1 MPRRDGCYVLGVAFA
16 QIADRT
22 IRRSHTATRRPHARA
37 MNHESQTKHTVY
49 GAAPI
54 EGSGDGATTRARESK
69 SSTWRRALLLLV
81 VALIASVA
89 ALGSRSL
96 ARRALGSDDVSSDPT
111 PEPLAVTETKIE
123 KVVPSDVK
131 LSADVATAACS
142 CSDSILAIVATTID
156 TVPTSC
162 AAVKAMDKS
171 CFAANACS
179 ALKSTVN
186 NLCPGTV
193 P

>member
-1 MPRRDGCYVLGVAFA
+1 M
-16 QIADRT
+16 T
-22 IRRSHTATRRPHARA
+22 
-37 MNHESQTKHTVY
+37 HESQTKHTVY

-54 EGSGDGATTRARESK
+54 EGSGDGATTRAREST
-69 SSTWRRALLLLV
+69 SSTLRRVLLLLV

-96 ARRALGSDDVSSDPT
+96 ARRAFGSDDVSTDPT

-123 KVVPSDVK
+123 KVVPADVK

-142 CSDSILAIVATTID
+142 CSDSIQTIVATTID
-156 TVPTSC
+156 TIPTSC
-162 AAVKAMDKS
+162 AAVNAMDKS
-171 CFAANACS
+171 CFAADACL

-186 NLCPGTV
+186 NVCPGAV